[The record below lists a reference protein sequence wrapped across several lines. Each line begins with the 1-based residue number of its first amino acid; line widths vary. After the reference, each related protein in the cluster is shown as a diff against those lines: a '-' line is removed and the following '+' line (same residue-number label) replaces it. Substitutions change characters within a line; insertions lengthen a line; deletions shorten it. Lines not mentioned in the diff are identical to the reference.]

1 MPPPTAATSESLA
14 CGAHFLRGLLQR
26 LVSLAAVFWM
36 SRNAPQAFRDIQK
49 RLRGRLF
56 KVTQYNPSG
65 VRPGRVSSI
74 DVLNKQPPLV
84 DGDVSIS

>member
-49 RLRGRLF
+49 TAARETIQSHAIQSLWC
-56 KVTQYNPSG
+56 TSG
-65 VRPGRVSSI
+65 
-74 DVLNKQPPLV
+74 
-84 DGDVSIS
+84 